1 MMAAQMAYHSAMA
14 SMSQHGGGGSQYG
27 GGGGG
32 GGISSPDRPAS
43 PASMMG
49 GTPHGYDPRMSM
61 GPFGWPGMPGGGMPG
76 MPSYPSMSGLSGMA
90 GMPGMPGQ
98 GPSWQQQYNNAPPSR
113 PDSTGGGLRAGTPG
127 GEGEQPRSRGA
138 SDGGHRDAS
147 QERRS
152 AN

>member
-1 MMAAQMAYHSAMA
+1 MAAQMAYHSAMA

-27 GGGGG
+27 GGPGGG
-32 GGISSPDRPAS
+32 VASPERPAS

-49 GTPHGYDPRMSM
+49 GAPHGYDPRMSM
-61 GPFGWPGMPGGGMPG
+61 GSFGWPGL
-76 MPSYPSMSGLSGMA
+76 PSYPSMSGLSNMA

-98 GPSWQQQYNNAPPSR
+98 TGPWQQYSNAPPSR
-113 PDSTGGGLRAGTPG
+113 PDSTGGGLGPSAAG
-127 GEGEQPRSRGA
+127 EAEQSRSRGA
-138 SDGGHRDAS
+138 SDTEHRDAS

>member
-27 GGGGG
+27 GAGGGG
-32 GGISSPDRPAS
+32 GVASPDRPAS

-49 GTPHGYDPRMSM
+49 GAPHGYDPRMSM
-61 GPFGWPGMPGGGMPG
+61 GPFGWPGMPAGGMPG
-76 MPSYPSMSGLSGMA
+76 MPSYPSMSGLSSMA
-90 GMPGMPGQ
+90 AMPGMPGH
-98 GPSWQQQYNNAPPSR
+98 GAPWQQYNNAPPSR
-113 PDSTGGGLRAGTPG
+113 PDSTAGGLRAGTPG
-127 GEGEQPRSRGA
+127 GEGEQSASRRA
-138 SDGGHRDAS
+138 SDAGHREAS